1 MRFGVCFAIMLCLAT
16 VATPSAAQSAQ
27 PPAIHATAATLWF
40 SEQFVLHSTNVG
52 RDFLI
57 QVSMPERP
65 VPGRTPAVFLL
76 DGNVT
81 FGTAAAMFDAG
92 GMAEAFEPAFVV
104 GISYPGATRQD
115 WLRLR
120 QIDLTYGRLPVMPGR
135 PEEPAGTT
143 GGGAAFA
150 RFLTSELRPVIEA
163 RYHSNPHR
171 AILVGHSLG
180 GLFVTHLLLNSLGA
194 FYAYLIGSPSLWGE
208 PGLLEQAGTF
218 VAPTRTEV
226 VIGVGESE
234 ALLFNDS
241 YHMVGNA
248 STLAALLRRREA
260 NIDLTFQIVPEVG
273 HMGVIPT
280 LFQRGFHLLLGP
292 PGRP

>member
-1 MRFGVCFAIMLCLAT
+1 MRFGVCFTILLCLAT
-16 VATPSAAQSAQ
+16 VATPAAAQPAQ
-27 PPAIHATAATLWF
+27 PRAIHATPATLWR

-57 QVSMPERP
+57 QVSMPERA

-76 DGNVT
+76 DGNIS
-81 FGTAAAMFDAG
+81 FGTAAAMFDA

-104 GISYPGATRQD
+104 GISYPGATTSD

-120 QIDLTYGRLPVMPGR
+120 QIDFTHGRLPVMPGR

-150 RFLTSELRPVIEA
+150 RFLTGELRPLIEA

-171 AILVGHSLG
+171 AILAGHSLG
-180 GLFVTHLLLNSLGA
+180 GLFATHVLLNSPGA
-194 FYAYLIGSPSLWGE
+194 FDAYLIGSPSIWGE
-208 PGLLEQAGTF
+208 PGLLEQARTF
-218 VAPTRTEV
+218 VAPTRTQV
-226 VIGVGESE
+226 VIGVGAYE

-241 YHMVGNA
+241 YHVVGNA
-248 STLAALLRRREA
+248 GTLAALLQRREA
-260 NIDLTFQIVPEVG
+260 NIDLEFQIVPEVS
-273 HMGVIPT
+273 HMGVIPS
-280 LFQRGFHLLLGP
+280 LFQRGFHLLLRP